1 MIEVP
6 FLVDTG
12 ASWTTLHLTDL
23 LKLGDALGGLMT
35 TPSPIPLRGVGGST
49 VRPYAMRVGLAFP
62 HVNGGFSRFAM
73 SVAML
78 PDQAG
83 WGTPSLLG
91 MDVLRHGALTIDATR
106 EIVQFDPPTD
116 AAITIDPPW

>member
-1 MIEVP
+1 
-6 FLVDTG
+6 
-12 ASWTTLHLTDL
+12 
-23 LKLGDALGGLMT
+23 
-35 TPSPIPLRGVGGST
+35 
-49 VRPYAMRVGLAFP
+49 MRVGLAFP